1 MRKIV
6 LQFGV
11 LAFLLLVL
19 FQLSKYSLLLNRL
32 QSELFIALFAGLF
45 LLFGFLTSRLV
56 FKRKEQVIIEKTIEA
71 PTVIDEKKV
80 RELGISPRE
89 YEVLQEIAQGLSNQE
104 IADKLFISET
114 TVKSHVSSLLMKLD
128 ARRRTQAV
136 NHAKKMGII

>member
-6 LQFGV
+6 LQFGT

-19 FQLSKYSLLLNRL
+19 FQLSKYSLLLNEL
-32 QSELFIALFAGLF
+32 QSELFITLFAGLF
-45 LLFGFLTSRLV
+45 LMLGFFASRLILN
-56 FKRKEQVIIEKTIEA
+56 KKEPIQIEKAIDAPVLFDEA
-71 PTVIDEKKV
+71 KFKQ
-80 RELGISPRE
+80 LGISPRE

-136 NHAKKMGII
+136 SNAKRIGIL